1 MTEKVSL
8 TELQLI
14 IRDSLYLALPDYYW
28 VMAEISELK
37 ENSAGHCYLEL
48 IEKNPDER
56 HVKARV
62 RAIIWSTRYRFLKA
76 FFENGTGETL
86 HEGLKILVKT
96 KVEYHELYG
105 LSLIISDIDTAF
117 TIGEMAL
124 KRQLVIK
131 KLEQEGVFS
140 MNKDLKI
147 PILPQRIA
155 VISSKNA
162 AGYSDFVNHLKSNNS
177 GYTFYTALIESSL
190 QGSETEQGVINA
202 LDRIAL
208 NSQLFDI
215 VVIIRGGG
223 SQSDLSWFD
232 SYNIAYHVT
241 QFPLPVITGIG
252 HDKDITVTDMVAN
265 RSLKTPTAVADFLI
279 ESVSG
284 TENEI
289 IGMITEI
296 IDTSRIII
304 EKNRNRIETSGI
316 KLLPLARLMIS
327 DVKEHLSS
335 KIIEINN
342 RGKEL
347 IFAATI
353 TPANQRSRLLSYV
366 KTYVTAKATTLQRNS
381 QHLVSGTL
389 NFLET
394 MNMRIKV
401 LESTSQLLNPENVL
415 QRGYSITFINGV
427 LLKDNIQIN
436 NGDIIDTQLYKGSI
450 RSKVVDRN
458 GERENG

>member
-162 AGYSDFVNHLKSNNS
+162 AGYSDFVKHLKSNNS

-252 HDKDITVTDMVAN
+252 HDKDISVTDMVAN

-366 KTYVTAKATTLQRNS
+366 KTYVTAKATTLQRSS

-394 MNMRIKV
+394 RNMRIKV

-415 QRGYSITFINGV
+415 KRGYSITFINGV